1 MVEGS
6 TVPKVNLT
14 EVLEVRGDGLT
25 PSELLSVL
33 ASSCEYLISAK
44 SGGTH
49 GKLFLVDQMFLTR
62 NGRVEIQ
69 LSSCGLSKK
78 FVPPEL
84 QEQNEQFEEQ
94 PNLSEAQ
101 LVWCLG
107 TSCLRVVRSGHSDV
121 TLFSL
126 LNLMTVGHVQSRPT
140 LSKVWLMVRNQ
151 LGVDGLAKVPEVVS
165 SLFKEVM
172 GDLDELLADS
182 FDDDIRFS
190 SSRSSKLSI
199 IPGPGAPEHF
209 AHETS
214 DHQQNLLVSE
224 VTDRLRT
231 EFSYLFDDEY
241 TTINAVDIP
250 SGFERKGSIT
260 PTQQSQHPPTQQQ
273 KPYEH
278 SEDEGELTPRRP
290 TPIPTSERGDLADA
304 KERSATN
311 AEECFAKA
319 LEEGPLRDGS
329 VQNGHTG
336 RQEQSVQSIEVE
348 VHSPLE
354 SVHNASPQ
362 QPQPPKPTG
371 RLYAKAA
378 QTGKVPRA
386 VAKKEPEIEVLS
398 FGPEKRREDLFAD
411 SSDGAAAAIAP
422 PVAGFSPGT
431 RQKPQQESDKD
442 SQKTESEEPREQF
455 QRRNSLEPS
464 RCSKKKESFGR
475 RRALPGTKSSSL
487 LPTVPEFLSPGAQP
501 LIRLRA
507 QSMKK
512 KKMVTLHRSDPAVV
526 YVRLLNGHIV
536 EVNCRTDALVG
547 SVFHTVAE
555 HLNITEHMFF
565 GLTLQQRFGENLFLE
580 EDQRLEK
587 WAPPGWKGGPGL
599 RRSFGAGGTL
609 SRPWDHSGGD
619 GVEQFTLLLRF
630 RYYPKK
636 REFVKTAT
644 TAHQLY
650 LQLRQDILNGTLR
663 FLPKERAM
671 EMAALA
677 LCAEARALPQGQE
690 ESFRL
695 EDYLPMKFYEVE
707 PSEAVQTQRQ
717 IAELHRR
724 LAASFGYLEAE
735 ERFIARCQTESLYG
749 AHFYRVHKIKPKRGH
764 SVPSKP
770 FLSDMRLIAV
780 IPSGIGI
787 CREERTGTQRLL
799 NSIHEW
805 HTIRT
810 LQFDRKRFLL
820 GTIEENIAVD
830 HVFYTDH
837 HSKASYLV
845 RFAASQHRFM
855 LKMRQWQGT
864 LNRMHLVQR
873 QKDVGVEQ
881 RRRSDD
887 VVSDQQIGGANDGLQ
902 THVRNTSYP
911 QMGIGQ
917 EFGAMSPPSE
927 YSSDNNRLM
936 FETEREYIEYFY
948 GSEAQRVDVLME
960 KDPVHGLGLT
970 LIDGDMNG
978 IKTVFVKSL
987 SPEGDGKRKGLLIGD
1002 CLLSVNGISLFN
1014 KSRHDAVDLVSSC
1027 GREVRLE
1034 LLRFPSVS
1042 EVLAQGSPQNAFSSP
1057 EKETADQTDEKRG
1070 ERPSSVGLR
1079 RRASNASV
1087 KAVRTQGTK
1096 EKEGVNDLRKGSTA
1110 TNESKVSSVSG
1121 GTSHS
1126 TISSAQRRQRAVSDF
1141 GALYLPALKTDDILA
1156 LGSTNAGRAI
1166 ERPPRYRRHKTSA
1179 GFNESK
1185 NSADSDSDSG
1195 DSRSDIAKK
1204 VTDAARRGEYKPH
1217 LPPALSMYSFLGDEE
1232 DVDETNFMSKSA
1244 SNVQPNADQRFH
1256 SPFGACFSIESRNNS
1271 KDSPGGQSPFASA
1284 VERFVRVENATDS
1297 ISWNSAKLS
1306 AKDAR
1311 RSKGNNNGNN
1321 LDWTNCLSDVERA
1334 DSSSPSPS
1342 PSPRASSPSGRKHKK
1357 FTIRIARVSSA
1368 DSLPFKVHSLPGKG
1382 LFVSEI
1388 DAAKMPESV
1397 TLRVKDRLVA
1407 VDGVSVIGYAWEHVV
1422 DKMVCAGRGRT
1433 ELELTVER
1441 TVVEEV
1447 SEAEEQTL
1455 LVTLDKTQSGA
1466 IGLSLAKR
1474 MGFEGVFVRNIA
1486 PGSIA
1491 AREGTLRVGDR
1502 IWRVQGEHVVAGESP
1517 ASVVKRLKDL
1527 SGQFSIE
1534 VLRRRE

>member
-1 MVEGS
+1 MLEGS

-14 EVLEVRGDGLT
+14 ELLEVRGDGLT

-69 LSSCGLSKK
+69 LSCDLSKK

-94 PNLSEAQ
+94 PKLSEAQ

-172 GDLDELLADS
+172 GDLDDLLADS

-214 DHQQNLLVSE
+214 DHRQNLLASE

-250 SGFERKGSIT
+250 SGFQRKGSIT
-260 PTQQSQHPPTQQQ
+260 PTQPSQQQ
-273 KPYEH
+273 KSDEH

-290 TPIPTSERGDLADA
+290 SPIPTSERGDLADA
-304 KERSATN
+304 EGRSATN

-319 LEEGPLRDGS
+319 LGEGPLRDGS

-348 VHSPLE
+348 
-354 SVHNASPQ
+354 
-362 QPQPPKPTG
+362 PQPPKPTG

-378 QTGKVPRA
+378 QTGKVPRT
-386 VAKKEPEIEVLS
+386 VAKKEPEIEVLP
-398 FGPEKRREDLFAD
+398 FGPEKRREGLFVD
-411 SSDGAAAAIAP
+411 SLGGAAAAIAP
-422 PVAGFSPGT
+422 PVAGFSPST
-431 RQKPQQESDKD
+431 SQKVQQESDKD

-464 RCSKKKESFGR
+464 RCSKKTESFGR
-475 RRALPGTKSSSL
+475 RRALPVTNYKSSSL
-487 LPTVPEFLSPGAQP
+487 LPTVPEFLSPGTQP

-512 KKMVTLHRSDPAVV
+512 KKMVTLHRSDPAVDGRFG
-526 YVRLLNGHIV
+526 RLGV
-536 EVNCRTDALVG
+536 
-547 SVFHTVAE
+547 S
-555 HLNITEHMFF
+555 HLSLRF
-565 GLTLQQRFGENLFLE
+565 RFGENLFLE

-609 SRPWDHSGGD
+609 SRPWDHSAEGG
-619 GVEQFTLLLRF
+619 GEQFTLLLRF

-650 LQLRQDILNGTLR
+650 LQLRQDILSGTLR

-677 LCAEARALPQGQE
+677 LCAEAHALPKGEE

-707 PSEAVQTQRQ
+707 PGEAVQTQRR

-724 LAASFGYLEAE
+724 LATSFGYLEAE

-764 SVPSKP
+764 SLPSKP

-873 QKDVGVEQ
+873 QKDVGIEQ

-887 VVSDQQIGGANDGLQ
+887 VVSEQQIGAANDGFQ

-911 QMGIGQ
+911 QMGIRQ

-1057 EKETADQTDEKRG
+1057 EKETTDQTDSENVEKR
-1070 ERPSSVGLR
+1070 EEMPSSVGLR

-1087 KAVRTQGTK
+1087 KAVRTQEGPK

-1110 TNESKVSSVSG
+1110 TNESKVSSISG
-1121 GTSHS
+1121 GTAHS

-1156 LGSTNAGRAI
+1156 LGCTNAGRAI
-1166 ERPPRYRRHKTSA
+1166 ERPQRYRRHKTSA
-1179 GFNESK
+1179 GFHESK

-1195 DSRSDIAKK
+1195 DSRSNIAKK

-1217 LPPALSMYSFLGDEE
+1217 LPPALSMYSFLGDED

-1256 SPFGACFSIESRNNS
+1256 SPFGACFSIDSRNNS
-1271 KDSPGGQSPFASA
+1271 KDSAGGQSPFASA
-1284 VERFVRVENATDS
+1284 VERFVRVENVTDS

-1311 RSKGNNNGNN
+1311 RSKGNNNSNN

-1357 FTIRIARVSSA
+1357 FTIRIARASSA
-1368 DSLPFKVHSLPGKG
+1368 DSLPFK
-1382 LFVSEI
+1382 
-1388 DAAKMPESV
+1388 SV
-1397 TLRVKDRLVA
+1397 TLRVNDRIVA

-1422 DKMVCAGRGRT
+1422 DKMVCAGGGRA

-1447 SEAEEQTL
+1447 SGTEEQTL

-1474 MGFEGVFVRNIA
+1474 MGLEGVFVRNIA
-1486 PGSIA
+1486 SGSIA

-1534 VLRRRE
+1534 VLRRREER

>member
-33 ASSCEYLISAK
+33 ASSCE
-44 SGGTH
+44 
-49 GKLFLVDQMFLTR
+49 
-62 NGRVEIQ
+62 
-69 LSSCGLSKK
+69 SSCLLVAYQKK

-354 SVHNASPQ
+354 SVQNASPQ

-386 VAKKEPEIEVLS
+386 VAKKEPKIE
-398 FGPEKRREDLFAD
+398 
-411 SSDGAAAAIAP
+411 
-422 PVAGFSPGT
+422 
-431 RQKPQQESDKD
+431 ESDKD
-442 SQKTESEEPREQF
+442 SQMTESEEPREQF

-512 KKMVTLHRSDPAVV
+512 
-526 YVRLLNGHIV
+526 
-536 EVNCRTDALVG
+536 
-547 SVFHTVAE
+547 

-887 VVSDQQIGGANDGLQ
+887 VEHFISSNGNWTRIWGDVSTLRVFIRQQSFN
-902 THVRNTSYP
+902 
-911 QMGIGQ
+911 
-917 EFGAMSPPSE
+917 
-927 YSSDNNRLM
+927 
-936 FETEREYIEYFY
+936 YFY

-1042 EVLAQGSPQNAFSSP
+1042 EVLAQGSPQSAGLNAFSSP
-1057 EKETADQTDEKRG
+1057 EKETADQTDKKRG

-1342 PSPRASSPSGRKHKK
+1342 PSPRAS
-1357 FTIRIARVSSA
+1357 AR
-1368 DSLPFKVHSLPGKG
+1368 

-1433 ELELTVER
+1433 ELELTIER

>member
-231 EFSYLFDDEY
+231 EFSYLFDDEC

-319 LEEGPLRDGS
+319 LEEAPLRDGS
-329 VQNGHTG
+329 VQNGHIG
-336 RQEQSVQSIEVE
+336 RQEQSVQSIE
-348 VHSPLE
+348 
-354 SVHNASPQ
+354 
-362 QPQPPKPTG
+362 PQPPKPTG

-386 VAKKEPEIEVLS
+386 VVKKEPEIEVLS
-398 FGPEKRREDLFAD
+398 FRPEKRREDLFAD

-431 RQKPQQESDKD
+431 RQKTQQESDKD
-442 SQKTESEEPREQF
+442 SQMTESEEPREQF

-609 SRPWDHSGGD
+609 SRPWDHSGGG

-855 LKMRQWQGT
+855 LKVRQWQGT

-927 YSSDNNRLM
+927 YSSDNNRLIIFMVPRHNGSM
-936 FETEREYIEYFY
+936 FLWRRT
-948 GSEAQRVDVLME
+948 
-960 KDPVHGLGLT
+960 PVHGLGLT

-1002 CLLSVNGISLFN
+1002 CLLSISLFN

-1179 GFNESK
+1179 GLTSQ
-1185 NSADSDSDSG
+1185 
-1195 DSRSDIAKK
+1195 I
-1204 VTDAARRGEYKPH
+1204 TDAARRGEYKPH

-1256 SPFGACFSIESRNNS
+1256 SPFGACFCLLASYFSTIVPVVSHRSLRPLNVSFVWKMRRIQFRGTVQNYRQRTLDAPKETTTAITLTGLIV
-1271 KDSPGGQSPFASA
+1271 SP
-1284 VERFVRVENATDS
+1284 T
-1297 ISWNSAKLS
+1297 W
-1306 AKDAR
+1306 
-1311 RSKGNNNGNN
+1311 KGPILLPPHLHLRLG
-1321 LDWTNCLSDVERA
+1321 
-1334 DSSSPSPS
+1334 P
-1342 PSPRASSPSGRKHKK
+1342 
-1357 FTIRIARVSSA
+1357 RVSSA

-1433 ELELTVER
+1433 ELELTIER